1 MSFNSSKMLMMSGV
15 LRRCY
20 AEHSRHDSA
29 SEMPGFLTS
38 RLGLPPD
45 DVREPSSDL
54 HRLQSR
60 TPGPETTASADVCR
74 YSLKKALA
82 RLFAPLNGC
91 GVTPNQ
97 RPGQDHMTRQAER
110 ILTLES
116 LLREERHRTHELTE
130 ELISARSTLE
140 QLGEVQAELCVERET
155 GRQLVQFLEEAE
167 RESAELHALKTLAT
181 VNQCWQHI

>member
-1 MSFNSSKMLMMSGV
+1 
-15 LRRCY
+15 
-20 AEHSRHDSA
+20 
-29 SEMPGFLTS
+29 
-38 RLGLPPD
+38 
-45 DVREPSSDL
+45 
-54 HRLQSR
+54 
-60 TPGPETTASADVCR
+60 
-74 YSLKKALA
+74 
-82 RLFAPLNGC
+82 
-91 GVTPNQ
+91 
-97 RPGQDHMTRQAER
+97 MTRQAER

>member
-1 MSFNSSKMLMMSGV
+1 MNFNSSKMLMMSGV

-20 AEHSRHDSA
+20 VEDSRHHSA

-45 DVREPSSDL
+45 DVREPSPDL
-54 HRLQSR
+54 HRLHSR
-60 TPGPETTASADVCR
+60 TPGPKTTVSTDVCH
-74 YSLKKALA
+74 YFLKKAWA

-91 GVTPNQ
+91 EVMPNQ
-97 RPGQDHMTRQAER
+97 RPEQDHTPRQAEQIR
-110 ILTLES
+110 ILES
-116 LLREERHRTHELTE
+116 LLREERDRTHELTE
-130 ELISARSTLE
+130 ELMSARSTLE

-181 VNQCWQHI
+181 EKQCWQHI

>member
-20 AEHSRHDSA
+20 AEHSRHHSA
-29 SEMPGFLTS
+29 SELPGHLTS
-38 RLGLPPD
+38 RLGLPHD
-45 DVREPSSDL
+45 DVREPSPDL

-60 TPGPETTASADVCR
+60 APVPETTVSSGVCR
-74 YSLKKALA
+74 YFLKKALA

-91 GVTPNQ
+91 EVTPNQ
-97 RPGQDHMTRQAER
+97 RPEQDHTTRQAEQIR
-110 ILTLES
+110 TLES
-116 LLREERHRTHELTE
+116 LLREERDRIHELTE
-130 ELISARSTLE
+130 ELMSARSTLE

-167 RESAELHALKTLAT
+167 RESAELHALKTLASEK
-181 VNQCWQHI
+181 QCWQHI